1 MKREMKALFPF
12 NFMTI
17 SVGTEKKLG
26 KQVWAGATGWIGGFL
41 LIRWLHME
49 AQ

>member
-1 MKREMKALFPF
+1 MA
-12 NFMTI
+12 I

-26 KQVWAGATGWIGGFL
+26 KQVWAGAFGYNRRFSADL
-41 LIRWLHME
+41 LV